1 MFKDMKLGTKLIFGF
16 SVVAAITLVMGIL
29 GYYGAVKSDHEIEE
43 IGLVRLPSVD
53 SLLIIEGKAADING
67 TVRTLLIPNLP
78 EEIRK
83 RQFDNIAK
91 AREEYEKAWKIYE
104 SLPHTPEEAE
114 IWKQFVPAWAAWRD
128 ENSKFLDSCKQ
139 LDGLT
144 EDAGRYALELEKVS
158 NMAFGSLLEKQ
169 QTALGL
175 LGKLVQMNRDAAVK
189 TAGKAETEAN
199 FMKVFSLIAILIG
212 VGLAMALGFLITRST
227 VGPIRRIISGLTE
240 GAGQVASAS
249 GQVSSASQSLAEGAS
264 EQAAS
269 IEETSSSLEEMS
281 SMTKQN
287 ADNATQAD
295 NLMKESNRMVATAND
310 SMGSLTESMKE
321 ISMASEETAKIIKT
335 IDEIAFQTNLL
346 ALNAA
351 VEAARAGEAGAG
363 FAVVADEVRN
373 LAMRAADAAKNTAN
387 LIEGTVKKVKDGSAL
402 VARTNEAFGEV
413 AASAT
418 KVAQLV
424 SEIAAAS
431 NEQSQGIDQVNKAVS
446 EMDKVVQ
453 QNAAN
458 AEESA
463 SASEEMNAQA
473 QEMKGFVEELVALV
487 GGSKNGNGN
496 AKGQG
501 SGVRVQGAVGS
512 GLRKHVERIPL
523 KHKKPAASG
532 SKEVDPRKL
541 IPMGDEEFRNF

>member
-1 MFKDMKLGTKLIFGF
+1 MRSLFGSMSDVLYSVILLMCRILTIKDTPISRRNVKMFKNMKLGTKLIFGF
-16 SVVAAITLVMGIL
+16 SVVAVITLMMGIL
-29 GYYGAVKSDHEIEE
+29 GYYGAVKSDKDIEE

-53 SLLIIEGKAADING
+53 SLLIIEGKSESING

-83 RQFDNIAK
+83 RQFDDIAK
-91 AREEYEKAWKIYE
+91 AREEYEKAWKTYE
-104 SLPHTPEEAE
+104 SLPHTPEEAG
-114 IWKQFVPAWAAWRD
+114 IWKEFVPAWAAWRE
-128 ENSKFLDSCKQ
+128 ENSKFLESCKK
-139 LDGLT
+139 LDSLT

-158 NMAFGSLLEKQ
+158 DMAFGSLLEKQ
-169 QTALGL
+169 HTATALL
-175 LGKLVQMNRDAAVK
+175 DKLVQMNRDAAAN
-189 TAGKAETEAN
+189 TARKAEAAAN
-199 FMKVFSLIAILIG
+199 FMKVFALIAMLTG

-295 NLMKESNRMVATAND
+295 NLMKESKQMVATAND

-321 ISMASEETAKIIKT
+321 ISVASEETAKIIKT

-431 NEQSQGIDQVNKAVS
+431 NEQSQGIDQVNKA
-446 EMDKVVQ
+446 
-453 QNAAN
+453 
-458 AEESA
+458 
-463 SASEEMNAQA
+463 
-473 QEMKGFVEELVALV
+473 
-487 GGSKNGNGN
+487 
-496 AKGQG
+496 
-501 SGVRVQGAVGS
+501 
-512 GLRKHVERIPL
+512 
-523 KHKKPAASG
+523 
-532 SKEVDPRKL
+532 
-541 IPMGDEEFRNF
+541 